1 MEWRRV
7 RARSFLSYTRADL
20 YFPLQPELSSPES
33 QMQSDV
39 CVSSRAVS
47 APVISLEAPTS
58 WQLRSHSPGGD
69 QSGTREWGFSLSI
82 PRENRITTKLLR
94 F

>member
-1 MEWRRV
+1 MKWRRV
-7 RARSFLSYTRADL
+7 RARSFLSYTGADL

-39 CVSSRAVS
+39 YVSSRAVS